1 VIVSLPLSSL
11 FATKPIQIRRR
22 ERNTIMEE
30 TITDLH
36 NAIHLALSLNS
47 QDFSGGDDLLQNG
60 VVPVES
66 SSTTESRISSL
77 SGSMIEQSQR
87 SSNALS
93 RLKLSLHNNGAGVD
107 LNGGNHGNESVP
119 SSTWQRHCLSTAKNV
134 EHALSNYELAL
145 SSVHNGGRGEP
156 IYFIGNEDGSN
167 QASIVDLL
175 VAVLTSVTRHLMQQ
189 CDKQYHNGM
198 MMGSTAS
205 NTNFVASMEQCCF
218 TAACISANMLMKW
231 FCQSDNFANDIPLLE
246 ERHVDELIEEVAVAS
261 EDDLLS
267 QFVEPIVTVV
277 NSMLERQRIVSS
289 VYDEEEGCIFF
300 NLSAKDG
307 LLLATSLMQRFVC
320 RPPDN
325 SEIEASSHISLFI
338 SSLLER
344 FRVVLAGAGRGQFGE
359 WADAYNEYMERNLND
374 NEMANMPALISQYH
388 VLGIESALTLLENA
402 ESLIESSGESK
413 NMESIVATVQDTIRA
428 SMIAISTTETMEHLG
443 MMQNPQIRVI
453 FDPLVVSF
461 TKFILSGLQKAL
473 DILRKFNCSHDIE
486 EICNIADDLL
496 FRLCCTANGLEFF
509 NAGGSGEEEEI
520 LAVVLLRAMGAGC
533 IQSKAK
539 ALLDLAAEWARTF
552 SQDDRPNSAEIS
564 SKRPRFNSS
573 VSMTCGSGKPPSIG
587 SLQKN
592 SSSGSM
598 IDVLLCCLSLS
609 QSGHVPAEES
619 HIKEVS
625 CITSALMFSDAP
637 AEEDSEESD
646 VMVVDPLNP
655 WHTLQLK
662 PLMQLMEDENASPK
676 SNEPSHM
683 IESLTSYTSVLPPCV
698 DITSSALK

>member
-1 VIVSLPLSSL
+1 
-11 FATKPIQIRRR
+11 
-22 ERNTIMEE
+22 MEE
-30 TITDLH
+30 AIADIH
-36 NAIHLALSLNS
+36 NAIHLALSLNP
-47 QDFSGGDDLLQNG
+47 QEFSGGDDLLQNG
-60 VVPVES
+60 FVPVES

-87 SSNALS
+87 SSNALN
-93 RLKLSLHNNGAGVD
+93 RLKLSLHNNSAADD
-107 LNGGNHGNESVP
+107 LNGGNHGNGSAP

-145 SSVHNGGRGEP
+145 SSVHNGGGEA

-175 VAVLTSVTRHLMQQ
+175 VAVLTSVTRHMMQQ
-189 CDKQYHNGM
+189 CDKQYHNDM
-198 MMGSTAS
+198 KMGSTAS
-205 NTNFVASMEQCCF
+205 NTNFVTSMEQCCF

-231 FCQSDNFANDIPLLE
+231 FCQSDNFTNDIPLLE
-246 ERHVDELIEEVAVAS
+246 ERHVDEMIEEVAVAS

-277 NSMLERQRIVSS
+277 NSMLERHRIVSS
-289 VYDEEEGCIFF
+289 LYDEKEGCIFS

-320 RPPDN
+320 RPADN

-338 SSLLER
+338 SSLLEH
-344 FRVVLAGAGRGQFGE
+344 FHVVLAGADRGQFGE

-374 NEMANMPALISQYH
+374 NEMANIPTLISQYH

-402 ESLIESSGESK
+402 ESLIDSSGESK
-413 NMESIVATVQDTIRA
+413 DMESIVVTVQDTIRA
-428 SMIAISTTETMEHLG
+428 CMIAISTTETMEHLG

-461 TKFILSGLQKAL
+461 TKFTLSGLQKAL
-473 DILRKFNCSHDIE
+473 DVLRRFNCSHDIE
-486 EICNIADDLL
+486 DICNIADDLL
-496 FRLCCTANGLEFF
+496 FRLCCTTNGLEFF
-509 NAGGSGEEEEI
+509 NTAGSGEEEEI
-520 LAVVLLRAMGAGC
+520 LAFVLLRATSAGC

-539 ALLDLAAEWARTF
+539 ALLDLAAESARKF
-552 SQDDRPNSAEIS
+552 SQDKKSSSAEIS

-573 VSMTCGSGKPPSIG
+573 LPTTAFGTGKPPSTG
-587 SLQKN
+587 SLQMN
-592 SSSGSM
+592 APSGSM
-598 IDVLLCCLSLS
+598 IDVLLCCLSVS
-609 QSGHVPAEES
+609 QSGHIPAEHS

-637 AEEDSEESD
+637 TEEASEDSY
-646 VMVVDPLNP
+646 VTVLDPLNP

-662 PLMQLMEDENASPK
+662 PLTQLMEDENSSPQ
-676 SNEPSHM
+676 SNESSLM
-683 IESLTSYTSVLPPCV
+683 AESLIAYTAALPPCV
-698 DITSSALK
+698 DIASSALK